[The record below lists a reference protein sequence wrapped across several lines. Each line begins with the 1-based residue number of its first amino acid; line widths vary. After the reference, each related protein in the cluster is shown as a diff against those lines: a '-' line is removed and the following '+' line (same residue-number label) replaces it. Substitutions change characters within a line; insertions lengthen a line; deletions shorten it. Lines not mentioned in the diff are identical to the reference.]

1 LLAPAQGPLAYQVLA
16 GRPNP
21 SDSEGKKEVVFFF
34 SLGIKINEQRLRAPA
49 SLARSAG
56 K

>member
-34 SLGIKINEQRLRAPA
+34 LGIKINEQRLRAPA